1 MWLSWSSHHS
11 QHAGETSDS
20 LDPVFLQLNSG
31 NSASHLPIRWGR
43 SGKGRNEDG
52 TLKSGETCD
61 FYCEAVYRSKYA
73 QQFTSNAKVGLRG
86 FFVACQCV
94 SLQLQ
99 TKASLRSN
107 FLLSRTGGFC
117 LGLLAH
123 TIAAKSLSTGGRLSI
138 EVSGQESLLQRDE
151 AFDGR

>member
-20 LDPVFLQLNSG
+20 LDPVFLQVNPLSQP
-31 NSASHLPIRWGR
+31 LPIRWGR
-43 SGKGRNEDG
+43 VGKGRNDDG

-123 TIAAKSLSTGGRLSI
+123 TIAAKSVSTGGRLSI
-138 EVSGQESLLQRDE
+138 EVPGQESLLQRDE